1 MTDNVI
7 ISTIIRHI
15 WSGTILTYVKTVK
28 RQLSSGQNW
37 RIVPVLYANS
47 RITGWHLDR
56 LLEDTRLA
64 QDTPSRTSTVS
75 LLLERIV
82 ITVHRHE
89 KRHGRKLDKRA
100 FGCAIARSTP
110 DHIRQWEPPQL
121 MFELTWQ
128 FCLFCN
134 MPHWILGEEIDE
146 DEIPKFNPN
155 DYLTSELAEMGF
167 FKQFDDADGK

>member
-7 ISTIIRHI
+7 ILPLYDII
-15 WSGTILTYVKTVK
+15 WSGTILTYVKSVK

-56 LLEDTRLA
+56 LLEDTPLA
-64 QDTPSRTSTVS
+64 QDSSSRISTVS
-75 LLLERIV
+75 SLLERIV
-82 ITVHRHE
+82 ITIHRHE
-89 KRHGRKLDKRA
+89 KRHGRALDKRA

-110 DHIRQWEPPQL
+110 DNIRQWEPPQL

-134 MPHWILGEEIDE
+134 MPHWILGKEIEIDE
-146 DEIPKFNPN
+146 IAPSKPLLGWMQVTGYE
-155 DYLTSELAEMGF
+155 
-167 FKQFDDADGK
+167 